1 MHPFALQ
8 LERNRRIENM
18 RRSASHHLEQIAKL
32 FNPGMKLT
40 LVVRNPDEPD
50 GSQNVLLTDDTIP
63 EVVLA
68 LEQLAKKPG
77 R

>member
-8 LERNRRIENM
+8 LERNRRLENM
-18 RRSASHHLEQIAKL
+18 RREASHHLEQIAKL
-32 FNPGMKLT
+32 FKPGMKIT

-50 GSQNVLLTDDTIP
+50 GEQDTLLTDDTIP
-63 EVVLA
+63 EVIRA
-68 LEQLAKKPG
+68 LEQLAKKPS